1 MPRNALPTRTL
12 RNRPDLDQLKR
23 QAKEL
28 LDAFRTG
35 DSEAAK
41 EVHAHYRQA
50 DPSTFAL
57 HDAQLVMARAHGFD
71 SWSKLKAFV
80 DGMTVRRLVEA
91 VRHGD
96 LDTVRSMVTARP
108 ELVDL
113 DVAENDEHRA
123 LHHAVLQQ
131 RPEIVRLLM
140 QHGADARKGIWPHRA
155 ATTAFTLAVERG
167 YDEVVRIIED
177 EESRRSASAPLS
189 ALPHPEAAGLMDA
202 FRRGDQDA
210 MIAKLETHPELVRA
224 ADVNGR
230 TALHWAAAC
239 LWPKLAGWLLD
250 RGADPT
256 ARAKNGETPLDA
268 VGDESHLWPPAD
280 RPRLMKS
287 IAGMLLGRGAGK
299 TARVA
304 IATGDAAWLRARHA
318 DGMLDNGSGLVS
330 HAVAADRPDML
341 ALLLDLGLDPDESGR
356 VEGLEE
362 VVPTWGEP
370 LRACAI
376 SAKVTMAEILLTHGA
391 SPNTNVYASSS
402 AMYEAYKRRDESMM
416 ALLEK
421 NGGRLTAVA
430 VAELGLVEHAARLL
444 AEDAEGRTQDGAA
457 GPGSSVEQ
465 DLLWGAI
472 ESPSPEIVMLALAAT
487 DWPPDDPR
495 WHGILENGL
504 YLGPKSDRSR
514 HLDAF
519 RLVLDRS
526 DPNVRSRRGTTVI
539 HEVAAS
545 RGGLTASDRVAY
557 TTLLLDR
564 GARLDV
570 RDDLLHSTPLGWA
583 CRWGRVEMVKLLIE
597 RGADPIEADA
607 EPWATPAAWAKKTG
621 HPEIVAFLEAGR
633 FGGDG

>member
-1 MPRNALPTRTL
+1 MPRYAPPTRTL

-28 LDAFRTG
+28 LDAFRAG
-35 DSEAAK
+35 DSESAK
-41 EVHAHYRQA
+41 EVQAHYRQA
-50 DPSTFAL
+50 DRSTFAL

-71 SWSKLKAFV
+71 SWPKLKAFV
-80 DGMTVRRLVEA
+80 DGITIRRLVEA
-91 VRHGD
+91 VRDGD

-108 ELVDL
+108 ELVHL

-123 LHHAVLQQ
+123 LHHAVLQR
-131 RPEIVRLLM
+131 RPEIVRFLM

-167 YDEVVRIIED
+167 YDEVVRIIDE

-189 ALPHPEAAGLMDA
+189 AAQPP
-202 FRRGDQDA
+202 
-210 MIAKLETHPELVRA
+210 
-224 ADVNGR
+224 
-230 TALHWAAAC
+230 
-239 LWPKLAGWLLD
+239 
-250 RGADPT
+250 GA
-256 ARAKNGETPLDA
+256 
-268 VGDESHLWPPAD
+268 VV
-280 RPRLMKS
+280 
-287 IAGMLLGRGAGK
+287 LGRGAGN

-318 DGMLDNGSGLVS
+318 DGMLGNGNGLVS

-341 ALLLDLGLDPDESGR
+341 ALLLDLGLNPDESGR

-376 SAKVTMAEILLTHGA
+376 SAKVTMAEILLAHGA
-391 SPNTNVYASSS
+391 NPNTNVYASSS
-402 AMYEAYKRRDESMM
+402 AMYEAHKRRDDPMM
-416 ALLEK
+416 ALLERH
-421 NGGRLTAVA
+421 GGRLTAVA
-430 VAELGLVEHAARLL
+430 VAELGLVEQAARLL
-444 AEDAEGRTQDGAA
+444 AEDAEARTPDGIA
-457 GPGSSVEQ
+457 GPGSSVVQ

-472 ESPSPEIVMLALAAT
+472 ESPSPEIVTLALAAT

-504 YLGPKSDRSR
+504 YLGPNSDRSR
-514 HLDAF
+514 HLDGF
-519 RLVLDRS
+519 RLVLDRCN
-526 DPNVRSRRGTTVI
+526 PNVRSRRGTTLV

-545 RGGLTASDRVAY
+545 RGGLTANDRVAY

-564 GARLDV
+564 GARLDI
-570 RDDLLHSTPLGWA
+570 RDDLLQSTPLGWA
-583 CRWGRVEMVKLLIE
+583 CRWGRVEMVKLLLE

-607 EPWATPAAWAKKTG
+607 EPWATPAAWARKMG